1 MNNNILERLRH
12 ADPLAGELP
21 PQRPLPR
28 SLAAPQAIADRRR
41 RRPLRHLA
49 IVAAAT
55 ICMVAAASALVD
67 TPDRASDRNSTAGA
81 DERTARPAENNIDTG
96 AGGAAQPAPPKMSSP
111 HIPPVPR
118 VPPTGSTIRFAPVD
132 SGVSGTL
139 RLPAS
144 ASEQAHFRLG
154 GLRHRTGR
162 EYGVWLLGNSGNAKF
177 LGYVVAGERAD
188 NLARLPD
195 EWQRYAAVVVTV
207 ERPRRRPTQPGATVA
222 KAILP

>member
-1 MNNNILERLRH
+1 MSNNVLERLRQ

-28 SLAAPQAIADRRR
+28 SLAAPQPIADRRP

-55 ICMVAAASALVD
+55 ICLVAAAIALVD
-67 TPDRASDRNSTAGA
+67 TPDRASDSNPTAGA
-81 DERTARPAENNIDTG
+81 DKETPRSAENNIDTG
-96 AGGAAQPAPPKMSSP
+96 AGSATQPVPPKISP
-111 HIPPVPR
+111 PNIPAVPR
-118 VPPTGSTIRFAPVD
+118 VAPTGSTIRFAAVD
-132 SGVSGTL
+132 SRVSGTL

-154 GLRHRTGR
+154 GLRDRPGR
-162 EYGVWLLGNSGNAKF
+162 EYGVWLLGDDGNAKF
-177 LGYVVAGERAD
+177 LGYLVPGARAD
-188 NLARLPD
+188 TLAKLPD
-195 EWQRYAAVVVTV
+195 EWQRYAAVVVTI
-207 ERPRRRPTQPGATVA
+207 ERPRRRPTQPGQTVA